1 MEAREYGNYGI
12 FEKCNRYLSVMV
24 KKIGI
29 EEKKRVGLYG
39 FPFHD
44 MIGKEVRMVNII
56 HIIQRINGYEDER
69 FSARVLYQHGAFT
82 VDERPYEVEII
93 SHNAA
98 VIRGEDPSVFMELID
113 IFREYAFHICRFFD
127 ETGNLIRQFPS
138 VSLSEIRLSEIQ
150 PSQFFIDE
158 EKLNAVGYFIH
169 SGKDAVIPLCHI
181 NGQMV
186 SCDGHTRMMAAFL
199 KGSETVLSYEV
210 PSEDYLREF
219 VREAQNRNIHT
230 VADLQI
236 LSHETYEK
244 KWIGFCDSFF

>member
-1 MEAREYGNYGI
+1 MPFTSADFLMTQEISSGS
-12 FEKCNRYLSVMV
+12 FL
-24 KKIGI
+24 
-29 EEKKRVGLYG
+29 
-39 FPFHD
+39 PFHCL
-44 MIGKEVRMVNII
+44 KS
-56 HIIQRINGYEDER
+56 GYR
-69 FSARVLYQHGAFT
+69 K
-82 VDERPYEVEII
+82 
-93 SHNAA
+93 
-98 VIRGEDPSVFMELID
+98 
-113 IFREYAFHICRFFD
+113 
-127 ETGNLIRQFPS
+127 
-138 VSLSEIRLSEIQ
+138 
-150 PSQFFIDE
+150 FIDE

-244 KWIGFCDSFF
+244 KWIGFCDSFFEIVSGLIAQDHFLTVFHP